1 VAEDEIMN
9 EEASDSEADWEDEEQ
24 YFGNDKAE
32 EKAKRV
38 EMHMRKE
45 DELEFEDEVEY
56 AAEDILR

>member
-1 VAEDEIMN
+1 MN